1 MGSGLSQSEIDYE
14 REKNRK
20 IQLEIDRKKEEARI
34 KALENKKKDLERK
47 EQRDYGKYNV
57 K

>member
-1 MGSGLSQSEIDYE
+1 
-14 REKNRK
+14 
-20 IQLEIDRKKEEARI
+20 LEIDRKKEEARI

>member
-1 MGSGLSQSEIDYE
+1 MGGGPSKAEIDYQ
-14 REKNRK
+14 REQNRK